1 MQKGSNGTTDVWRIM
16 ANLRKWNQKL
26 EANLPGSKGE
36 HFPLDSVSRYLSE
49 FEYQKYDDLE
59 LPGQSLLARDNPSE
73 NIKLVRWSEKV
84 SIIRRHGTSY
94 RKAYCL
100 GSDGRMHGFV
110 IQNPVARHG
119 RKEERLLQLLRLI
132 RGSLSRKIRSRRRN
146 LQIAVPVIVSLSS
159 HARMIQEDHDL
170 DSLEDIMHG
179 AGLEPDALVY
189 DYIMQLKKDLAQQ
202 QQQQAQGDA
211 ANASSK
217 QVPHQSLIQHAFRE
231 PTC

>member
-1 MQKGSNGTTDVWRIM
+1 M

-26 EANLPGSKGE
+26 ETNLPGAKGE

-73 NIKLVRWSEKV
+73 NVKLVRWSEKV

-100 GSDGRMHGFV
+100 GSDGKMHGFV

-119 RKEERLLQLLRLI
+119 RKEERLFQLLRLI
-132 RGSLSRKIRSRRRN
+132 RGSLSRKIRTRRRN

-170 DSLEDIMHG
+170 DSLEDIMVN
-179 AGLEPDALVY
+179 ADLDPDALVY
-189 DYIMQLKKDLAQQ
+189 DYILQLKKDLTQQ
-202 QQQQAQGDA
+202 QQQQQSQSEA

-217 QVPHQSLIQHAFRE
+217 QVLYQYRLTQYSLGS
-231 PTC
+231 